1 MESQASPSVLHK
13 PLLLVSS
20 PLIFLSFALPIY
32 AKALGASALAI
43 GGLFTVFHVSL
54 LVLRPLVGAGLDRFG
69 RRIFLLAALT
79 VYGFASLIFA
89 FSVQLEGLYLARLVQ
104 GVGASLLLITI
115 DTVTADLTTRE
126 SRAAAVGANIEK
138 QVRGGMYGALLG
150 FTLISAL
157 PESSGWRFAFIGYSL
172 LAFVGV
178 GLALREVPET
188 KPQATHHQDWKPW
201 TEIQLSGQLKRL
213 LPVVFTAGFASSLI
227 LPIYLIYL
235 QDKFTVDV
243 STLGLAFFPAAIVF
257 MLLPS
262 RLGRISDRFGRSH
275 ALALGLLLT
284 GLLYGAFPFLPG
296 LIWLIVLYTLSAVG
310 GAMAEPARTAL
321 VGDLAQPEERGRVFA
336 LVELITGVGA
346 SLGPLVGGWLYDA
359 AGRNIPF
366 YITGALLSVSAAWA
380 LLSLDNRSSPSSA
393 LEVEQ
398 QSPE

>member
-1 MESQASPSVLHK
+1 MPEGARVESQASPSVLHK

-157 PESSGWRFAFIGYSL
+157 PGMS
-172 LAFVGV
+172 
-178 GLALREVPET
+178 
-188 KPQATHHQDWKPW
+188 Q
-201 TEIQLSGQLKRL
+201 
-213 LPVVFTAGFASSLI
+213 
-227 LPIYLIYL
+227 
-235 QDKFTVDV
+235 
-243 STLGLAFFPAAIVF
+243 
-257 MLLPS
+257 S
-262 RLGRISDRFGRSH
+262 RLIF
-275 ALALGLLLT
+275 
-284 GLLYGAFPFLPG
+284 
-296 LIWLIVLYTLSAVG
+296 
-310 GAMAEPARTAL
+310 
-321 VGDLAQPEERGRVFA
+321 
-336 LVELITGVGA
+336 
-346 SLGPLVGGWLYDA
+346 
-359 AGRNIPF
+359 
-366 YITGALLSVSAAWA
+366 
-380 LLSLDNRSSPSSA
+380 
-393 LEVEQ
+393 
-398 QSPE
+398 